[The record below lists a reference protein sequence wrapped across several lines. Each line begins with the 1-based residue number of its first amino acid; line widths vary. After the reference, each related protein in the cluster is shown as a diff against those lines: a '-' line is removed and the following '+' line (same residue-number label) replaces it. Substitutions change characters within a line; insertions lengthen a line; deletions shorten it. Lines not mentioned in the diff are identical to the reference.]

1 MKQIKLKKHQ
11 GGFIKSIISAGASL
25 IGGKLANSARKDA
38 AQTVGN
44 FNQATAREQMDF
56 QERMSNTAHQRQIK
70 DLRAADLNPILSA
83 KYGGASTPSGAMGQM
98 PMFDQQ
104 DIFTPAV
111 NSGLSAMQTEAN
123 VNQIGTGID
132 KMNEEIEKIRSEIN
146 INEKIADKID
156 EEIELISA
164 QALQASSQMTLNQS
178 QSGLVDAQQ
187 EQLRDILM
195 PRGYVDL
202 QKAEYALK
210 VVSLMN
216 NFYEGEYGQTAA
228 NLQARSGS

>member
-1 MKQIKLKKHQ
+1 
-11 GGFIKSIISAGASL
+11 
-25 IGGKLANSARKDA
+25 
-38 AQTVGN
+38 
-44 FNQATAREQMDF
+44 
-56 QERMSNTAHQRQIK
+56 
-70 DLRAADLNPILSA
+70 
-83 KYGGASTPSGAMGQM
+83 MGQM

-123 VNQIGTGID
+123 VNQIGAGID

-195 PRGYVDL
+195 PHGYVDL

-228 NLQARSGS
+228 NLQALSGGAPAINAASGVVATGTLGLLGLFRGLFMSMAKRSKSNKFKKDVDILFGGK